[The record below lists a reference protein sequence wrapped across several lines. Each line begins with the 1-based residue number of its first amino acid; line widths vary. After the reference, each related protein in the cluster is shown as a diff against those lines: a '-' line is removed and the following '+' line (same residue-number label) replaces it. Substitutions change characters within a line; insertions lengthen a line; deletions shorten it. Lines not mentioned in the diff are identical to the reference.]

1 MLDKNGFD
9 LWADGYDKT
18 VGISDED
25 DSYPFAGY
33 KNVLAF
39 IYRKILEHNSAVLL
53 DIGFG
58 TGTLTAKLYEQGCEI
73 YGQDFSAK
81 MLELAQAKMP
91 EAHLYQGDF
100 SKGLAEP
107 LLQRHYDSILATY
120 SLHHLTDD
128 EKIRFLQLLKS
139 LLKKADTFSSAMSL
153 SKPKTNCRNAVRKPP
168 RSGMKRNSISWPTSC
183 GKRFQT
189 CSSRKYPIAQASS
202 PCPPDHL
209 SIVLLGAKPYSCQ
222 TFECRYAPPP
232 GNPLHPPEIL
242 RPRGK

>member
-139 LLKKADTFSSAMSL
+139 LLKKGGYLFIGDVAFETEDEL
-153 SKPKTNCRNAVRKPP
+153 SKCRQEAAEEWDEEEFYFVADQLREAFPDLQFTK
-168 RSGMKRNSISWPTSC
+168 ISHCAGVITLP
-183 GKRFQT
+183 
-189 CSSRKYPIAQASS
+189 A
-202 PCPPDHL
+202 
-209 SIVLLGAKPYSCQ
+209 
-222 TFECRYAPPP
+222 
-232 GNPLHPPEIL
+232 
-242 RPRGK
+242 